1 MCQYL
6 LILTFQV
13 TPTTIMQHGRTLAL
27 LIQLPVHKP
36 YITDIDDQL
45 HQEIELKTPQH
56 VMLIEKDQPE
66 EVDFVNYQ
74 LISMLNSSVHVYHKV
89 QIAVDQGG
97 K

>member
-36 YITDIDDQL
+36 YNTDIDDQL
-45 HQEIELKTPQH
+45 H
-56 VMLIEKDQPE
+56 
-66 EVDFVNYQ
+66 
-74 LISMLNSSVHVYHKV
+74 
-89 QIAVDQGG
+89 
-97 K
+97 